1 MKLDGRKHLPVL
13 RKDDQAGIWLD
24 ELWSLF
30 IFYQMPLW
38 MQPAARPA
46 QEGPGTS
53 AELTPVS
60 FEFSISFCPFFF
72 FFFCILAHF
81 LCASLSLSF

>member
-53 AELTPVS
+53 AELTPKHMEQIRTQRS
-60 FEFSISFCPFFF
+60 
-72 FFFCILAHF
+72 LA
-81 LCASLSLSF
+81 CSLKREYLLS